1 MVSEK
6 RYYASWTDSTPNS
19 PNQITNTTGI
29 IAAKKI
35 LNALHKQLA
44 EEGYNEIY
52 VDQVTEEIIAV
63 TRHCPAHHKSYIL
76 MAHTAFWP
84 PGEWAIATTSGPNI
98 GFSDVPP
105 LTIQGQIKVSGWS
118 SYLFYIQLFCYPVI
132 YLSIDL
138 FIHSFVHP
146 SILLIIHASIDITTV
161 LFTGSVLRS

>member
-1 MVSEK
+1 MVFEK
-6 RYYASWTDSTPNS
+6 RYYASWTDSAPSS
-19 PNQITNTTGI
+19 PNQITNKTGI
-29 IAAKKI
+29 IAAKSL

-76 MAHTAFWP
+76 MAHTAFRAP
-84 PGEWAIATTSGPNI
+84 AEWATPTTSNPNT

-118 SYLFYIQLFCYPVI
+118 SHVYYVQLFSCP
-132 YLSIDL
+132 SIL
-138 FIHSFVHP
+138 PQFIHPLTHSSIHLFVHP
-146 SILLIIHASIDITTV
+146 FS
-161 LFTGSVLRS
+161 